1 MRTQLETLKNTALD
15 ALKKA
20 ADIRALEEL
29 RVRFL
34 GKKGELTAVL
44 KQMGALAP
52 EERPVIGGLANDL
65 RALLEEAIENASKRL
80 EKAALS
86 ARLRNETVDVT
97 MPGRAVKLGRRHPM
111 SIVIDEVYD
120 IFLGMGFSVADGPE
134 VETTYYCF
142 DALNTFEGHP
152 ARDERDTFYFD
163 EKTILRTQTSS
174 VQIRTME
181 KTKPPIRIISPGRTY
196 RKDEI
201 DATHSPMFH
210 QIEGLVVDS
219 GITMADLKGCL
230 ETLMK
235 GLYGAETRLRFRP
248 HHFPYTEPSAE
259 VDLQCFV
266 CGGKG
271 CRMCKGEGWIELLG
285 AGMVHPQVLRNC
297 DIDPE
302 VYSGFAFGVGIER
315 LALMRFD
322 ITDMRLLFENDVRFL
337 RQFV

>member
-1 MRTQLETLKNTALD
+1 MRTHLQNLRESAMKALTEAGD
-15 ALKKA
+15 LRVVE
-20 ADIRALEEL
+20 DI

-34 GKKGELTAVL
+34 GKKGELTALL
-44 KQMGALAP
+44 KQMGTLSP

-65 RALLEEAIENASKRL
+65 RSWLETEIERVS
-80 EKAALS
+80 EKLGHAALDKK
-86 ARLRNETVDVT
+86 LTEETLDVT
-97 MPGRAVKLGRRHPM
+97 LPGRAPRQGRRHPM
-111 SIVIDEVYD
+111 SVVLDEVYNV
-120 IFLGMGFSVADGPE
+120 FLGMGFSVAEGPE

-152 ARDERDTFYFD
+152 ARDEQDTLYFNP
-163 EKTILRTQTSS
+163 KTILRTQTSS

-181 KTKPPIRIISPGRTY
+181 QQKPPIRIISPGRVY

-210 QIEGLVVDS
+210 QIEALVVDK
-219 GITMADLKGCL
+219 GITMADLKGTL
-230 ETLMK
+230 ETMMRH
-235 GLYGAETRLRFRP
+235 LYGENMQLRFRP

-266 CGGKG
+266 CKGSG

-285 AGMVHPQVLRNC
+285 SGMVHPQVLRNC
-297 DIDPE
+297 GIDPE
-302 VYSGFAFGVGIER
+302 IYSGFAFGVGIER

-322 ITDMRLLFENDVRFL
+322 VTDLRLLYENDVRFL